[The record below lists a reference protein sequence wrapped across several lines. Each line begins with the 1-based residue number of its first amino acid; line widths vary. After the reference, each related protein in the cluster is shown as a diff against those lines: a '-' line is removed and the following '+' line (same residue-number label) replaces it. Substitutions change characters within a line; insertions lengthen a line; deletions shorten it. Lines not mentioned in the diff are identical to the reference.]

1 MMLFKPAADK
11 TSRMGE
17 QTPPIWF
24 QQMPLGFVEILGAL
38 SWLSRLYVAVIS

>member
-24 QQMPLGFVEILGAL
+24 QQMPLGFVKISGAL
-38 SWLSRLYVAVIS
+38 LWLSRL